1 MASQIQ
7 QTVALEKILKA
18 LADRTRLRIIGL
30 LVAGEVCVCH
40 IHESLGIT
48 QPKAS
53 RHLAYLRRVGLVA
66 ARKDGLWVHYRL
78 AELRE
83 PVLQAV
89 LEAVAHAVGHLPL
102 ASRDRQRLAA
112 KVELTAPMRVMPGG
126 SCCTPVA
133 SSR

>member
-1 MASQIQ
+1 MASPIQ
-7 QTVALEKILKA
+7 QTVGLETMLKA
-18 LADRTRLRIIGL
+18 LADRTRLRIISL
-30 LVAGEVCVCH
+30 LLAGEVCVCH

-89 LEAVAHAVGHLPL
+89 LEAVAHAVGHLAV

-112 KVELTAPMRVMPGG
+112 RVPLTAPIRVMV
-126 SCCTPVA
+126 SVRRTT
-133 SSR
+133 S